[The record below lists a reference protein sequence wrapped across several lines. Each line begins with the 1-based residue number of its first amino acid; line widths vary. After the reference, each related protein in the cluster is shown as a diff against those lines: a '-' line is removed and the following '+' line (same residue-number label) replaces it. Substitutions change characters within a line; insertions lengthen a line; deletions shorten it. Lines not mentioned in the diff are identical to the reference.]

1 MCIRDRLLTNAIAPI
16 KSGIGKNNT
25 DADLNYLRASQLF
38 GMGEVELALEFSNLA
53 LPRSENQ
60 LFSILY
66 LDSLFLVNDLHRA
79 CSVVDQL
86 SLKLEN
92 PYLKKSLVFCQII
105 EGENDLA
112 RLGVELLRENDEDVD
127 FFNIAELLLSKE
139 SKEID
144 LNGHL
149 SPLKFSM
156 MRAGNIP
163 ITLNNLPDSKL
174 SMLKMIPMSPNV
186 SLQDRVMA
194 AEKAAISGALPPE
207 ELLEVY
213 SGIEFTDDDFMNVS
227 AIAENRNDYRNKAI
241 LLMAA
246 KYNESIMAKAE
257 ILSSFFSKA
266 RNEGFY
272 LLSSRL
278 SKSEL
283 VKIEPSTDLIWFA
296 DQAFS
301 ALLVSGENEE
311 AARWLR
317 FLENNLSDP
326 VAYRSFLK
334 IWPLAKISGNKDLY
348 VDSALLQPWIEFT
361 LNLSSTESDSAGE
374 QNKNQKLSRN
384 INLVLVLLD
393 ALGESAEEELWH
405 ILFRDFQMQKPD
417 LYQQESSP
425 NIGIINSL
433 RKSAQ
438 NSRVGETVLFAIL
451 SSGSVD
457 LDTIHLYA
465 VAELIYSLVLIG
477 LDLDARKLAI
487 EIAAQSG
494 V

>member
-1 MCIRDRLLTNAIAPI
+1 
-16 KSGIGKNNT
+16 
-25 DADLNYLRASQLF
+25 
-38 GMGEVELALEFSNLA
+38 
-53 LPRSENQ
+53 
-60 LFSILY
+60 
-66 LDSLFLVNDLHRA
+66 
-79 CSVVDQL
+79 
-86 SLKLEN
+86 
-92 PYLKKSLVFCQII
+92 
-105 EGENDLA
+105 
-112 RLGVELLRENDEDVD
+112 
-127 FFNIAELLLSKE
+127 
-139 SKEID
+139 
-144 LNGHL
+144 
-149 SPLKFSM
+149 
-156 MRAGNIP
+156 
-163 ITLNNLPDSKL
+163 
-174 SMLKMIPMSPNV
+174 
-186 SLQDRVMA
+186 MA

-451 SSGSVD
+451 SSGSGD
-457 LDTIHLYA
+457 LDTLNQYA